1 MPNTRDARHLVVE
14 EPHVEAFPHQRTKT
28 VDRFGLGEL
37 NGKAACTGKALT
49 KLLRG
54 QTVRVG
60 SQQVAFPGSFEVVR
74 KCHPAAHKIRKGT
87 KQNEHT
93 Q

>member
-1 MPNTRDARHLVVE
+1 MPNTCDARHLVVE
-14 EPHVEAFPHQRTKT
+14 EPHVEAFPRQRTRT
-28 VDRFGLGEL
+28 ADRFDLAEL
-37 NGKAACTGKALT
+37 NGKVACNGKALT
-49 KLLRG
+49 KILCR
-54 QTVRVG
+54 QIVRVG

-74 KCHPAAHKIRKGT
+74 QCRPAARKIRKGT